1 MNNPMSSSGIGED
14 ILRSIV
20 QFGCAEVHAK
30 TLYEKTRAEIE
41 NGIIDIE
48 NKEVRESAL
57 EKMEEYRQDMGNYA
71 QLRRRA
77 MLSLY
82 KMFEG
87 DKDMWCQIKHLG
99 VASYT
104 LLEAYEASDED
115 MDLFDL
121 AYDANKEFVKAVTRF
136 LGIGIS
142 DCSACLSDFLKAG
155 GEKDEHSQTV
165 HMR

>member
-48 NKEVRESAL
+48 NKEVRETAL

-115 MDLFDL
+115 MDLLEL

-136 LGIGIS
+136 LGVGIT
-142 DCSACLSDFLKAG
+142 DCASCLSDLFKAK
-155 GEKDEHSQTV
+155 GEEVNK
-165 HMR
+165 

>member
-115 MDLFDL
+115 MDLLEL

-136 LGIGIS
+136 LGIGLS
-142 DCSACLSDFLKAG
+142 DCAACLSDYLKAK
-155 GEKDEHSQTV
+155 GEEVNK
-165 HMR
+165 

>member
-115 MDLFDL
+115 MDLLEL

-136 LGIGIS
+136 LGVGIT
-142 DCSACLSDFLKAG
+142 DCSACLTEMLKAK
-155 GEKDEHSQTV
+155 GEEVK
-165 HMR
+165 

>member
-115 MDLFDL
+115 MDLLEL

-136 LGIGIS
+136 LGVGIT
-142 DCSACLSDFLKAG
+142 DCSACLTDLLK
-155 GEKDEHSQTV
+155 GEEHV
-165 HMR
+165 